1 MHFFANVDSEPELP
15 RSPAKETNSQP
26 LSARSHHEKSSS
38 NGLKESS
45 SKRKDTAE
53 KNRQV
58 AEKMMQQFTTVEAM
72 LDRKDCKALLDWAGS
87 LSKHANNLTKE
98 GKGME
103 VVADKLFHMAEQNYE
118 QAMKLEP
125 QNKRVFF
132 DWGKTL
138 LRLAAFLEKQKNLQE
153 AYRQYK
159 QASSLLQFGLDL
171 GVAPND
177 IKILRYW
184 MKAIEKLTFFRPSDK
199 SIAGTVDAFLKHFHA
214 IALLPDVKLESS
226 DLSMLTKISLSENKY
241 IKSKGIVILRQ
252 VVSEL
257 PKGTPLTTE
266 AEQFLQNVE
275 AILHEREQKPQ
286 LKF

>member
-1 MHFFANVDSEPELP
+1 MHFFSSDPEPETPKSPMKLQLQSLP
-15 RSPAKETNSQP
+15 QQQDQP
-26 LSARSHHEKSSS
+26 NQPQQPNSARSHHEKSSS
-38 NGLKESS
+38 NGLKD
-45 SKRKDTAE
+45 SKRKDNAE

-153 AYRQYK
+153 AYRQFK
-159 QASSLLQFGLDL
+159 QASSLFQFGLDL

-177 IKILRYW
+177 VIILS
-184 MKAIEKLTFFRPSDK
+184 LPS
-199 SIAGTVDAFLKHFHA
+199 SYF
-214 IALLPDVKLESS
+214 S
-226 DLSMLTKISLSENKY
+226 
-241 IKSKGIVILRQ
+241 
-252 VVSEL
+252 
-257 PKGTPLTTE
+257 
-266 AEQFLQNVE
+266 
-275 AILHEREQKPQ
+275 
-286 LKF
+286 